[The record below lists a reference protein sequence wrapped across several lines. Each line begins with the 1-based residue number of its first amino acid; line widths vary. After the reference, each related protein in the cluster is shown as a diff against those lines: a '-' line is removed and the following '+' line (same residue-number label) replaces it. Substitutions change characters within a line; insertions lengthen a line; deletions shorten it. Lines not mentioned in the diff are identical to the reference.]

1 MSFLDRLKREADQQR
16 LQAEQAAREREE
28 LEARYR
34 TQIEPRMKALVQYLE
49 GLAATLLEVRP
60 AFVVQMPIQGYGDL
74 CTVPFYD
81 YKVEHE
87 RRHRSFVISMTWSL
101 RVDPERTPAVRAENV
116 TRVRTLTN
124 LFRQHHLGGIKEEK
138 RTPQGEI
145 SVATFHARGYIKAKL
160 QAQISAED
168 PVLRMVLDNASW
180 LGSSRKQVPWDR
192 IDDSLFDRIA
202 RFVVR
207 EDDSLFSE
215 ELPEELKQKLR
226 RESPATDAPA
236 PAPPAS
242 APPNPARPEP
252 QPAVVQ
258 APPPPPSSKAPAV
271 VDEDAPLPSTTSYVP
286 SMIPAPA
293 PVSAIDVIEFDE
305 SKLGLD
311 QFGDSE
317 DSFGAFSLEMP
328 KPSAAP
334 AAVAPVAAPAPAPAP
349 AALAPAPMT
358 APPAPAA
365 PQAAARPPL
374 AASAPAAA
382 APPASASTAAVP
394 TPAAQPSA
402 PIAAAAPAARPSVPP
417 TAAAPATPR
426 AAQPAPATPAAEAA
440 AAAPAAAPPQAATPS
455 AAQGVAAEPDSERE
469 AALFRLKVRAMLARM
484 RTTDDPGKS

>member
-1 MSFLDRLKREADQQR
+1 LRVSFLDRLKREADQQR

-101 RVDPERTPAVRAENV
+101 RVDPERTPAVRADNV

-124 LFRQHHLGGIKEEK
+124 LFRQYHLGGIKEEK

-226 RESPATDAPA
+226 RESPAADAPA

-242 APPNPARPEP
+242 APPIAARPEP
-252 QPAVVQ
+252 QPAPVQ
-258 APPPPPSSKAPAV
+258 APPPAPTSKSSVIA
-271 VDEDAPLPSTTSYVP
+271 DEDEPLPSTTSYVP
-286 SMIPAPA
+286 SVIPAPA

-328 KPSAAP
+328 KPNAAP
-334 AAVAPVAAPAPAPAP
+334 AAIAPVAAPAMPAPAP
-349 AALAPAPMT
+349 V
-358 APPAPAA
+358 APPSVVDA
-365 PQAAARPPL
+365 PQAAARPPV
-374 AASAPAAA
+374 AASAPPAAAAPAPVAPAAA
-382 APPASASTAAVP
+382 AAPPVAA
-394 TPAAQPSA
+394 PAATA
-402 PIAAAAPAARPSVPP
+402 PAPTAPARSSVPPPAAAPAV
-417 TAAAPATPR
+417 PATS
-426 AAQPAPATPAAEAA
+426 APEAA
-440 AAAPAAAPPQAATPS
+440 KPASAAPAAAP
-455 AAQGVAAEPDSERE
+455 AEPDSERE

-484 RTTDDPGKS
+484 RTTDEPGKR

>member
-101 RVDPERTPAVRAENV
+101 RVDPERTPAVRADNV

-226 RESPATDAPA
+226 RESPAADAPA

-242 APPNPARPEP
+242 APPIAARPEP
-252 QPAVVQ
+252 QPAPVQ
-258 APPPPPSSKAPAV
+258 APPSAPTSKSSVIA
-271 VDEDAPLPSTTSYVP
+271 DEDEPLPSTTSYVP
-286 SMIPAPA
+286 SVIPAPA

-317 DSFGAFSLEMP
+317 DSFGAFSLEIP

-334 AAVAPVAAPAPAPAP
+334 AAIAPVAAPAMPAPAP
-349 AALAPAPMT
+349 VASPSVVD
-358 APPAPAA
+358 APPTAAA
-365 PQAAARPPL
+365 PQAAARPPV
-374 AASAPAAA
+374 AASAPPAAAAPAPVAPAAA
-382 APPASASTAAVP
+382 APPVAA
-394 TPAAQPSA
+394 PAATA
-402 PIAAAAPAARPSVPP
+402 PAPTAPARSSVPPPAAAPAV
-417 TAAAPATPR
+417 
-426 AAQPAPATPAAEAA
+426 PATPAPEAA
-440 AAAPAAAPPQAATPS
+440 KPASAAPAAAPPPAAT
-455 AAQGVAAEPDSERE
+455 AAPAAAAPAEPDSERE

-484 RTTDDPGKS
+484 RTTDDPGKR

>member
-101 RVDPERTPAVRAENV
+101 RVDPERTPAVRADNV

-124 LFRQHHLGGIKEEK
+124 LFRQYHLGGIKEEK

-226 RESPATDAPA
+226 RESPAADAPA

-242 APPNPARPEP
+242 APPIAARPEP
-252 QPAVVQ
+252 QPAPVQ
-258 APPPPPSSKAPAV
+258 APPPAPTSKSSVIA
-271 VDEDAPLPSTTSYVP
+271 DEDEPLPSTTSYVP
-286 SMIPAPA
+286 SVIPAPA

-328 KPSAAP
+328 KPNAAP
-334 AAVAPVAAPAPAPAP
+334 AAIAPVAAPSMPAPAP
-349 AALAPAPMT
+349 V
-358 APPAPAA
+358 APPSVVDA
-365 PQAAARPPL
+365 PQAAARPPV
-374 AASAPAAA
+374 AASA
-382 APPASASTAAVP
+382 
-394 TPAAQPSA
+394 
-402 PIAAAAPAARPSVPP
+402 PP
-417 TAAAPATPR
+417 TAAAPAPVATS
-426 AAQPAPATPAAEAA
+426 AAAPPVAAPTAPAPTAPARSSVPPPAAAPAVPATPAPEAA
-440 AAAPAAAPPQAATPS
+440 KPASAAPAAAPPPAAT
-455 AAQGVAAEPDSERE
+455 AAPAAAAPAEPDSERE

-484 RTTDDPGKS
+484 RTTDEPGKR